1 MKKLL
6 LFSLAV
12 LAFSALFS
20 VTAWGKDKISPIAG
34 IIIVCESE
42 SPRQDEANSIFYSF
56 FARSNLKIL
65 TRKHIDQI
73 INEQKFQAGGLT
85 DREQM
90 IRLGRLVGASHV
102 LVFKSRTQ
110 PGLDNG
116 PPDYFYTTTLI
127 SVQTSEIED
136 VSVGTC
142 VSSTKFL
149 MEMCSLSY
157 FISRLESKH
166 IYEER

>member
-12 LAFSALFS
+12 LAFAALFS
-20 VTAWGKDKISPIAG
+20 VTAWGKDKISPITG
-34 IIIVCESE
+34 IIIICESE
-42 SPRQDEANSIFYSF
+42 SPKEETANSIFYSF
-56 FARSNLKIL
+56 FDRSNLKIL

-73 INEQKFQAGGLT
+73 ISEQKFQSGGVA

-90 IRLGRLVGASHV
+90 IRLGKLVGASHV
-102 LVFKSRTQ
+102 LIFKSNTT
-110 PGLDNG
+110 PDPDG
-116 PPDYFYTTTLI
+116 PSHYFYKTTLI

-136 VSVGTC
+136 MSDGTC
-142 VSSTKFL
+142 VSSNKIL

-157 FISRLESKH
+157 FISLLESK
-166 IYEER
+166 R